1 MSRLS
6 ETQAAYDR
14 IVQLLDQ
21 EIRKRSGDTRDLDRY
36 RRILDVAF
44 YLLGWGQFEYLVRQE
59 AAELIDG
66 KANAQTVERHAWA
79 FLKQSLK
86 GFPIRRQLDMIFH
99 TNHTVRSRLQKDY
112 SVRNEAAHDYKL
124 PPEAKDISAWLQSLE
139 DLIDNF

>member
-44 YLLGWGQFEYLVRQE
+44 YLLGWGQFEYLVR
-59 AAELIDG
+59 
-66 KANAQTVERHAWA
+66 
-79 FLKQSLK
+79 
-86 GFPIRRQLDMIFH
+86 
-99 TNHTVRSRLQKDY
+99 
-112 SVRNEAAHDYKL
+112 
-124 PPEAKDISAWLQSLE
+124 
-139 DLIDNF
+139 

>member
-14 IVQLLDQ
+14 LVQLLDQ
-21 EIRKRSGDTRDLDRY
+21 EIRKRSGDTKDLDRY

-66 KANAQTVERHAWA
+66 KANAHTVERHAWA

-86 GFPIRRQLDMIFH
+86 GFPVRRQLYMIFH
-99 TNHTVRSRLQKDY
+99 TNHGGLSRCP
-112 SVRNEAAHDYKL
+112 R
-124 PPEAKDISAWLQSLE
+124 
-139 DLIDNF
+139 

>member
-6 ETQAAYDR
+6 ETQAAYDQLA
-14 IVQLLDQ
+14 QLLDQ
-21 EIRKRSGDTRDLDRY
+21 EIRKRSGQKKDLDQC

-59 AAELIDG
+59 ASELIDG
-66 KANAQTVERHAWA
+66 KAKAQTIERHAWT

-86 GFPIRRQLDMIFH
+86 GLPVRRQLDMIFH
-99 TNHTVRSRLQKDY
+99 TNHAIRSRLQKDY

-124 PPEAKDISAWLQSLE
+124 PTEAKDISAWLQRLE
-139 DLIDNF
+139 ELVDSF